1 MSELNPVSG
10 KTPLVFCLHDHPLA
24 DSLAKAMGVQRGE
37 FSARQFPDGESY
49 LRITSD
55 VEGRACIVVADLS
68 HPNTK
73 YLPLLFLVETLRELG
88 ASQVGLVAS
97 YLSYMRQDRRFV
109 DGEAVTSRI
118 FAKCLSQ
125 HIDWLVTVDPHLHR
139 YHSLDE
145 IYSVPS
151 RVVQGAP
158 ALAQWL
164 KTQSNLLLV
173 GPDSESEQWVSDIAD
188 YSQHPFVIGEKQR
201 FGDRHVEVSLPH
213 IEAHR
218 DRTAVIIDDV
228 ISSGQTIL
236 ECIKTLKSNGIE
248 HIQCVAVHGIFA
260 DGSDQALIQ
269 AGLSQLVTSNTIPH
283 SSNAID
289 ITPQLMEA
297 VISML
302 QAARLGSTGAVL

>member
-1 MSELNPVSG
+1 MSKLQSLSRKP
-10 KTPLVFCLHDHPLA
+10 PLVFCLQEHPLA

-49 LRITSD
+49 LRITAD
-55 VEGRACIVVADLS
+55 VAGRACIVVADLS
-68 HPNTK
+68 NPNTK

-88 ASQVGLVAS
+88 ASQVGLVAP

-139 YHSLDE
+139 YHSLNE

-164 KTQSNLLLV
+164 KTQNDLLLV

-201 FGDRHVEVSLPH
+201 FGDRHVEVSLPN
-213 IEAHR
+213 IDEYMG
-218 DRTAVIIDDV
+218 RTAVIIDDV

-236 ECIKTLKSNGIE
+236 ECIKALKSKGIE

-260 DGSDQALIQ
+260 DGSDHALIH
-269 AGLSQLVTSNTIPH
+269 AGLSQLATSNTIPH

-289 ITPQLMEA
+289 ITPQLITP

-302 QAARLGSTGAVL
+302 QSTRLDSTGAIS